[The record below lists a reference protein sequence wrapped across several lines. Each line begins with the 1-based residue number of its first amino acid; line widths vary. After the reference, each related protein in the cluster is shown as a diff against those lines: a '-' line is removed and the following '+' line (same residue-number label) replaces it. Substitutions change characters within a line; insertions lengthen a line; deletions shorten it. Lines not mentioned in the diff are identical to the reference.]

1 MAWWLWYL
9 LSAGLVL
16 FAAGLAWD
24 RWWGAGGRDG
34 AERLADA
41 LGVSLAASACLGL
54 AAFGLG
60 LRFDAPLLAGGY
72 GALLALALAGW
83 LWRGRR
89 AGWRNGWCGWV
100 GGLLALG
107 GLSAWRLYQSAGL
120 ALPAWVDSVHH
131 VLIVARLMALG
142 GLPVDLMPEMP
153 VPFFYHYGFHLA
165 AARFGQLTLLP
176 AEQAVLVMGQVLN
189 AAVSLAIY
197 RLGRALG
204 QTPGRAAAAGL
215 LAGFALQ
222 MPAFYL
228 AWGRYTLL
236 TGLVLLPL
244 AMAAA
249 LEAAQWPGRGEPR
262 ARLAL
267 LAAGVCLSHYL
278 AAGLLALFVALLLAG
293 GVWRRQGGAWTP
305 ALAALG
311 GALLASPWLGRAW
324 WYTQR
329 YAGVQFVSPGEPAA
343 GTYAGYLLALSGP
356 WRNQVLLL
364 LALAGLVWA
373 WRQSG
378 RRVFAAWATLLFALA
393 LPWGLRLDPF
403 RPDHLAIVLF
413 LPAALLVSD
422 LLAAGGEAL
431 GRCGRRTG
439 GRVVYALA
447 LGGLLLW
454 GLVETRTL
462 VGPATLLADAAD
474 LAAVQWVRTHTPPE
488 ARFLINT
495 TLWQTASYRGVD
507 GGYWLLPLTG
517 RQTLLPPAIY
527 GYGERA
533 YIRQV
538 NDRAQRASRLRS
550 CDGAFWDLVREAGVT
565 HIYVHV
571 GRGRLQPA
579 GLNGCDGIQ
588 KVYDSKD
595 VVIYL
600 IR

>member
-16 FAAGLAWD
+16 FAVGLAWD
-24 RWWGAGGRDG
+24 RGWGAGGRDG

-72 GALLALALAGW
+72 GVLLALALAGW

-89 AGWRNGWCGWV
+89 EGWKNERCGWV

-131 VLIVARLMALG
+131 VLIVSRIMALG
-142 GLPVDLMPEMP
+142 GLPVDLLPEMP

-165 AARFGQLTLLP
+165 AAWFGQLTLLP
-176 AEQAVLVMGQVLN
+176 AGQAVLVMGQVLN

-204 QTPGRAAAAGL
+204 QTTGRAAAAGL

-249 LEAAQWPGRGEPR
+249 LEVAHRPGQHEPR
-262 ARLAL
+262 VRLAVL
-267 LAAGVCLSHYL
+267 TAGVCLSHYL

-324 WYTQR
+324 WYTRR
-329 YAGVQFVSPGEPAA
+329 YAGVQFVSPGEPAGGA
-343 GTYAGYLLALSGP
+343 YAGYLLALSGP

-364 LALAGLVWA
+364 LALVGLVWA
-373 WRQSG
+373 WRQTG
-378 RRVFAAWATLLFALA
+378 RRVFAAWTTLLFALA

-431 GRCGRRTG
+431 GRRWQPAVGRG
-439 GRVVYALA
+439 VYVLA
-447 LGGLLLW
+447 LSGLLLW

-462 VGPATLLADAAD
+462 VGPATLLADADD
-474 LAAVQWVRTHTPPE
+474 LVAVQWAGAHTSPA

-517 RQTLLPPAIY
+517 RQTVLPPAIY

-538 NDRAQRASRLRS
+538 NDWARRTSQLHT
-550 CDGAFWDLVREAGVT
+550 CDDAFWALAREADVT
-565 HIYVHV
+565 HVYVHV
-571 GRGRLQPA
+571 GRGSLQPA
-579 GLNGCDGIQ
+579 GLDGCTGVQ
-588 KVYDSKD
+588 RVYAAQN